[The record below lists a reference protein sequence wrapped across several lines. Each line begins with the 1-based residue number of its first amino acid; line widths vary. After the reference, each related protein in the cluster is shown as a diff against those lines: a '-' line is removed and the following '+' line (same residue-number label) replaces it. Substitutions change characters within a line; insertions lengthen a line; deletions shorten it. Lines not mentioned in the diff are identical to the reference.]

1 MSQQIVIVDDD
12 EYMISAITG
21 ILVREGFGN
30 VAGFVDPSLAEEQI
44 NSGLVSCMILDLG
57 LPHVNGEDILS
68 RIVASHPEI
77 PILILT
83 SDDDPETIIRC
94 MKAGASDYL
103 IKPIR
108 PERLISSL
116 NNLMTITRLTRENE
130 FLRSQISETPSVF
143 NGYEIFITRDE
154 RIHGIFGYISN
165 AAASPYPFLVTGET
179 GTGKE
184 LISRIIHEKSGRS
197 GKFITV
203 NVSGLD
209 DNVLADTLFGHAKG
223 AYTGAVG
230 SRNGLIREAEGGTL
244 FLDEIGDISLQSQ
257 VKLLRL
263 IQSGEYYPLG
273 SDKCHKSNARI
284 IAATNRN
291 LPKLIEAGEFRND
304 LFFRLK
310 THWVEIPP
318 LRKRKGDIEILLD
331 SFIKKASDVL
341 GKKVP
346 SYPTELVSLLSLYD
360 FPGNVR
366 ELEGMINDAVA
377 RCSYGILP
385 LESFRNH
392 IKSVSGENVKIERR
406 KDCINI
412 IDEHLP
418 TLEEIEK
425 ELIKKAMVL
434 SNNNQS
440 SAATMLGI
448 SRQTLNIKLKTI
460 QS

>member
-1 MSQQIVIVDDD
+1 MSQQIVIIDDD

-21 ILVREGFGN
+21 ILLREGFSN
-30 VAGFVDPSLAEEQI
+30 VAGFTDSSLAEEQI
-44 NSGLVSCMILDLG
+44 NSGMVSCLILDLG
-57 LPHVNGEDILS
+57 LPYESGEDILS
-68 RIVASHPEI
+68 RIVSCHPEI

-83 SDDDPETIIRC
+83 SDDDPETIVRC
-94 MKAGASDYL
+94 MRAGASDYL

-130 FLRSQISETPSVF
+130 FLRSQIADTSSAYSGCEL
-143 NGYEIFITRDE
+143 FITKDE
-154 RIHGIFGYISN
+154 RMHGIFSYITN

-184 LISRIIHEKSGRS
+184 LISRIIHDKSRRS

-223 AYTGAVG
+223 AYTGAAG

-244 FLDEIGDISLQSQ
+244 FLDEIGDISAQSQ

-263 IQSGEYYPLG
+263 LQSGEYYPLG

-318 LRKRKGDIEILLD
+318 LRKRKGDIEVLVD
-331 SFIKKASDVL
+331 SFVRKASEVL
-341 GKKVP
+341 GKKAP
-346 SYPTELVSLLSLYD
+346 SYSPELIRLISMYD

-366 ELEGMINDAVA
+366 ELEGMINDAVT
-377 RCSYGILP
+377 RCTHGILP

-392 IKSVSGENVKIERR
+392 IKSVSGENVNLEQR

-425 ELIKKAMVL
+425 ELIKKAMIL

-448 SRQTLNIKLKTI
+448 SRQTLNVKLKTI
-460 QS
+460 QI